1 MKTKLLHSLFQA
13 LHQPRKKFRWTLK
26 EKEDISKLAIAKK
39 QVQRLEQVNWHQAWT
54 IGMFNEKNASMFL
67 RNAEFTR
74 LKIVEQ
80 LGERRSTL
88 LVDASL
94 FSNTFHSGDQLMQ
107 QEQSVLLDVAVF
119 HSLKRIP
126 LSTGMFSKLT
136 KLYFQMVMLLL

>member
-1 MKTKLLHSLFQA
+1 
-13 LHQPRKKFRWTLK
+13 
-26 EKEDISKLAIAKK
+26 
-39 QVQRLEQVNWHQAWT
+39 
-54 IGMFNEKNASMFL
+54 MFNEKNASMFL

-107 QEQSVLLDVAVF
+107 QEQSVLSDVAVF